1 MGLEN
6 KLKTTGSPYS
16 INNGKKPSIPDFKNS
31 TLHNTYSINGI
42 PVIQRL
48 VDLKKLPSELDLN
61 GEEPEKYS
69 DIMKEIIERDKP
81 KLKRK

>member
-1 MGLEN
+1 MGLKN
-6 KLKTTGSPYS
+6 KLETTGSPYS
-16 INNGKKPSIPDFKNS
+16 NNNGTTPSIPDFKNS

-42 PVIQRL
+42 PVIEHL
-48 VDLKKLPSELDLN
+48 VNLKKLPSELDLN

-81 KLKRK
+81 KPNRK